1 MEFFNKYFLGEK
13 YEKYVKEFIFN
24 CTAVL
29 AGAVNV
35 ASATELEVTHWWTSG
50 GEANAVG
57 ELAKAFDATG
67 HTWVD
72 GAIAGSGGV
81 ARPIIISRIIGG
93 EPMGATQLNHGR
105 QAEELIEAGLLLDLT
120 DVASENNWR
129 NVIYPPSLL
138 DACTVDGRVYCAPVN
153 IHSAQWLWLSHDAYE
168 SSGVA
173 VPTNWDEFVAAGP
186 ALRANGIVP
195 LAQGQQGWQT
205 GLTFG
210 VLATALVSED
220 AWYAVNR
227 DKDASVAGGA
237 EYARVWN
244 AFDDARK
251 MAIGSN
257 VGDWNLATNLVI
269 TGKAGGQIHGDWA
282 QGEFSVAGSVA
293 GTDYSC
299 LPGLGERA
307 ILDTGGDAFYFPVQD
322 DADVQKAQKDLA
334 ALLVSREVQVAFNL
348 KKGSLPIR
356 GDIDMS
362 TANDCMQKGL
372 KILAGGNVVPSGDI
386 LLSADTNNQVNEL
399 MNTFWSDLYMSP
411 ADAQAK
417 YAKIIASAD

>member
-1 MEFFNKYFLGEK
+1 MRNMLKSSSL
-13 YEKYVKEFIFN
+13 IA
-24 CTAVL
+24 TAVL

-372 KILAGGNVVPSGDI
+372 KILGGGNVVPSGDI

>member
-1 MEFFNKYFLGEK
+1 MRNMLKSSSL
-13 YEKYVKEFIFN
+13 IAS
-24 CTAVL
+24 AVL

-57 ELAKAFDATG
+57 ELAKAFNATG

-372 KILAGGNVVPSGDI
+372 KILGGGNVVPSGDI

-411 ADAQAK
+411 EDAQAK

>member
-1 MEFFNKYFLGEK
+1 MRNMLKSSSL
-13 YEKYVKEFIFN
+13 IA
-24 CTAVL
+24 TAVL

-153 IHSAQWLWLSHDAYE
+153 IHSAQWLWLSHEAYE
-168 SSGVA
+168 NSGVA

-210 VLATALVSED
+210 VLATALVSEE

>member
-1 MEFFNKYFLGEK
+1 MRKMIKRSAL
-13 YEKYVKEFIFN
+13 VA
-24 CTAVL
+24 TALITGV
-29 AGAVNV
+29 VNV

-50 GEANAVG
+50 GEANAVA

-67 HTWVD
+67 NKWVD

-129 NVIYPPSLL
+129 NVIYPSNLL

-153 IHSAQWLWLSHDAYE
+153 IHSAQWLWLSHEAYE

-173 VPTNWDEFVAAGP
+173 VPSNWDEFVAAGP

-227 DKDASVAGGA
+227 DKDATVAAGS
-237 EYARVWN
+237 EYARVWK

-251 MAIGSN
+251 MAVGSN

-307 ILDTGGDAFYFPVQD
+307 ILDTGGDAFYFPAQD
-322 DADVQKAQKDLA
+322 DADVEAAQKELA

-372 KILAGGNVVPSGDI
+372 KILGGGNVVPSGDI

-399 MNTFWSDLYMSP
+399 MNTFWSDFYMSP

>member
-1 MEFFNKYFLGEK
+1 MRNMLKSSSL
-13 YEKYVKEFIFN
+13 IA
-24 CTAVL
+24 TAVL

-210 VLATALVSED
+210 VLATALVSEE

-227 DKDASVAGGA
+227 DKDASVAGGP